1 MSEINAA
8 AGSSAAQIPTLIV
21 SRPCR
26 SADAVMRYISE
37 GDFPFFPIIPAVS
50 CAEATRTAA
59 GSQFGIVLINSPLCD
74 DDGISLARTLA
85 RDGCA
90 VLLIVSAATYPEAK
104 KAAEDGIF
112 VLPRPVSEPMMHSAF
127 WFLAAACRRS
137 GMLSVEN
144 EKLAGKIDEFRII
157 DRAKWVLIDYLKMSE
172 EQAHRY
178 IEKQAM
184 DLRIPRIEAAKN
196 ILKTYLG

>member
-59 GSQFGIVLINSPLCD
+59 GSQFGVVLINSPLCD
-74 DDGISLARTLA
+74 GDGISLARTLA

-90 VLLIVSAATYPEAK
+90 VLPPL
-104 KAAEDGIF
+104 
-112 VLPRPVSEPMMHSAF
+112 
-127 WFLAAACRRS
+127 
-137 GMLSVEN
+137 
-144 EKLAGKIDEFRII
+144 
-157 DRAKWVLIDYLKMSE
+157 
-172 EQAHRY
+172 
-178 IEKQAM
+178 
-184 DLRIPRIEAAKN
+184 
-196 ILKTYLG
+196 ILKDDSGAPSGEVQKIYAGEKTV